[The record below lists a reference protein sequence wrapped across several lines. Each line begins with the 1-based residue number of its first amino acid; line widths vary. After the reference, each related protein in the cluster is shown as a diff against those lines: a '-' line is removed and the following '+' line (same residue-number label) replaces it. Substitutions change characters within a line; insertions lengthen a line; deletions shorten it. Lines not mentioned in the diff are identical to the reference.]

1 MCLSVSCLVYKSTKK
16 SGRRCCCR
24 RLLLPVGFFLD
35 GIERREW
42 MGRTDAAHNNV
53 AVISF
58 LSALSSVDAIS
69 PAAAQSVR
77 LVSTVDRLRVQKH
90 NPTHKKVQGWNCF
103 VVASAFPSAN
113 QVRKKTEKKMHR
125 RPFR

>member
-1 MCLSVSCLVYKSTKK
+1 LSIKAQKRVAAAAAAAVFFY
-16 SGRRCCCR
+16 
-24 RLLLPVGFFLD
+24 LLAFFWT
-35 GIERREW
+35 GERREW

-113 QVRKKTEKKMHR
+113 QVRKKTEKKMDR